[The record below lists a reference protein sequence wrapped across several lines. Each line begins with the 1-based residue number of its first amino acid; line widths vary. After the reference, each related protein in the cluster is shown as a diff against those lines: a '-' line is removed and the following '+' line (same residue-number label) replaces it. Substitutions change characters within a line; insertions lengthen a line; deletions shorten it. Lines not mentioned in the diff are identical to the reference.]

1 MLALSPID
9 TPPRITP
16 VEDDLGVDRAE
27 VLSVVNT
34 AEVFVVMFQ
43 IFERRLLVDTRASN
57 GDPPLI
63 RVVDRVRSSEERF
76 RELQRLRPRLS
87 APERI
92 VAFQWIRTVRT
103 FVESGVWQA
112 IEDRVRTLGAS
123 EATCLAVLSELQW
136 EERHEELKAVRGDE
150 PYRTLKGTG
159 IS

>member
-1 MLALSPID
+1 
-9 TPPRITP
+9 
-16 VEDDLGVDRAE
+16 
-27 VLSVVNT
+27 
-34 AEVFVVMFQ
+34 MFQ
-43 IFERRLLVDTRASN
+43 IFERRLLVDTRTAN
-57 GDPPLI
+57 GEPPLI

-87 APERI
+87 SPERI

-112 IEDRVRTLGAS
+112 IEDRVRSLGAS

-136 EERHEELKAVRGDE
+136 EERREELKAVKGEE

-159 IS
+159 LS